1 MRAVDIPQADS
12 LSRIRELV
20 QTIHFGASDTAS
32 LQKVM
37 SLHPRHVGYHLH
49 AARVL
54 LWIEKVDNEWTV
66 THLGSELLGTA
77 AGSKE
82 EGAVF
87 RKSITGSEYL
97 LAIAPNLL
105 EDNEPEQDLLS
116 LRIQE
121 VAGIAPATA
130 RRRASTLLRWRTQSL
145 PTRVRR
151 FEIGDVSDDEEANRE
166 SMRIH
171 AAHVERY
178 GLLGSVRVEFGEAPV
193 FIGENGTGKST
204 LFDVF
209 RFVGDALRDG
219 VVSAVSART
228 QSFDD
233 LVWFGQGTS
242 FGFALEFTIPKAARY
257 DLARIRYELEVG
269 RHDDESVGVLR
280 EAMYLC
286 PREAPAQQ
294 VIHANTPRGWR
305 KILGMGTTGQARY
318 GSEHPT
324 SRKTTT
330 APVGQL
336 ALGLSQLPD
345 DSERFPAARRVR
357 NIFLEGIHLVELDP
371 KRLVMPVDEQA
382 EAVMD
387 PQGTGLPAVV
397 HGLETG
403 PQDRRLE
410 WLSHVKE
417 ALPALEQIETQV
429 SEGQRAIFVEH
440 RGGGR
445 LPLSRLSVG
454 AIRAIG
460 LASLPYQNTRD
471 TIAIVEAPEAG
482 IHPSAIEALADATVG
497 TPTLQLL
504 LTTYSPVWLATV
516 PPDRLR
522 RFVRDAGAIRVL
534 PGLQTLEADDASA
547 AELPSKM
554 TRELQ
559 FSAGLM

>member
-1 MRAVDIPQADS
+1 M
-12 LSRIRELV
+12 
-20 QTIHFGASDTAS
+20 
-32 LQKVM
+32 
-37 SLHPRHVGYHLH
+37 
-49 AARVL
+49 
-54 LWIEKVDNEWTV
+54 
-66 THLGSELLGTA
+66 
-77 AGSKE
+77 
-82 EGAVF
+82 
-87 RKSITGSEYL
+87 
-97 LAIAPNLL
+97 
-105 EDNEPEQDLLS
+105 
-116 LRIQE
+116 
-121 VAGIAPATA
+121 
-130 RRRASTLLRWRTQSL
+130 
-145 PTRVRR
+145 
-151 FEIGDVSDDEEANRE
+151 
-166 SMRIH
+166 
-171 AAHVERY
+171 
-178 GLLGSVRVEFGEAPV
+178 
-193 FIGENGTGKST
+193 
-204 LFDVF
+204 FDVF

-387 PQGTGLPAVV
+387 PQGAGLPAVV
-397 HGLETG
+397 HGLEIG
-403 PQDRRLE
+403 SQDRRLE

-429 SEGQRAIFVEH
+429 SEGQRAIFVEQ
-440 RGGGR
+440 RGGVR

-454 AIRAIG
+454 AIKAIG

-504 LTTYSPVWLATV
+504 VTTYSPVWLATV

-547 AELPSKM
+547 AELPSKVI
-554 TRELQ
+554 RELQ